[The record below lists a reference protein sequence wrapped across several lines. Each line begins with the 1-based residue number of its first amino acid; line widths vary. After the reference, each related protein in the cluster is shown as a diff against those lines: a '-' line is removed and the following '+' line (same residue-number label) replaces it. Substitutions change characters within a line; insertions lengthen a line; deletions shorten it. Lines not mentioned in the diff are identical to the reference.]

1 MLDYEATPPVVYLD
15 PFDNA
20 MTLLPFS
27 RRPLAAAVLGACLL
41 APLAP
46 GQEAPPT
53 TPPEVAAFLD
63 RIEAAWQTRDLAAWL
78 ALREFSGPEERAVE
92 EGTLRAAFA
101 ADEVVFT
108 FLRRPTPRPSES
120 QFVAEVQVFT
130 AKEPKARVQFWSLL
144 AERRPAGWVVVSR
157 QEGSQMDGL
166 VHLALGPRA
175 FRVRG
180 FALRFKDFELDLE
193 DGTLFSTPDE
203 IGPTLLIFVGRAR
216 VRFTPTPAAE
226 REQLRQFGGTT
237 SLDRRVDWAFV
248 RMHPVDFL
256 RLKGERVFEPEPI
269 PVARRAR
276 ADKIFAARAARSF
289 IVDAPLPRS
298 PWWLMPGVGDAV
310 VDFPLGRKRVLT
322 FALTSGEVEDVN
334 LFDRDRR
341 LQICTYPSSGEV
353 PRYSEDDGRI
363 LDVLEHD
370 IQARFE
376 PERFELSATHRMWVR
391 LAAPAAT
398 LRLRLADDFSV
409 SSVQSGDGG
418 NLLFFRVRDQG
429 TLVVS
434 LGPLAGRE
442 EPFTLVTRYSG
453 RHDPAPVDEELVQ
466 VGRPASVDGIEDVFV
481 DRPPIVYSNRTAWYP
496 RPPNE
501 DFATARIG
509 FDTPEG
515 WLAVTGGELVGTHGA
530 TGRTHTEYRLAEP
543 GKFLTAI
550 VGRLTDVGMRQEG
563 PQAVRGFAAPRTRR
577 ETLDEMREV
586 QQMLAFYAQKF
597 GPSPYPTLGLVV
609 AEGETPA
616 GHSPPGLLYLQKRP
630 PILRGRALP
639 QDPANFSD
647 LPGFFLAHEAA
658 HQWWGQ
664 GTAPANYRERW
675 LSEAWAQY
683 AAALWLRERLGERAF
698 HSMMDRMAGWAFR
711 HDDAGPIHLGQRLG
725 HLKQEPRF
733 FRAVVYDKGAWVLHM
748 LRGLIGDQAFF
759 TGARTFLERHRY
771 AKAGTEDLRR
781 ALEAASGQD
790 LEPYFDRWVYE
801 TGLPAVTWSS
811 SSAGIAG
818 GFRTTVALR
827 PRRFPGPLPLQVSVV
842 TNAGT
847 ELRAIRLAPEGGSV
861 TIDTREAPRRI
872 ALNEDRG
879 LLAQIARGRGQVQR

>member
-1 MLDYEATPPVVYLD
+1 MAWHLHSPL
-15 PFDNA
+15 
-20 MTLLPFS
+20 
-27 RRPLAAAVLGACLL
+27 RRLAACILTACLL

-46 GQEAPPT
+46 GQEAAPT
-53 TPPEVAAFLD
+53 TPPDVAAFLD
-63 RIEAAWQTRDLAAWL
+63 RIEAAWQTHDVEAWL
-78 ALREFSGPEERAVE
+78 ALRELSGPEERAVE
-92 EGTLRAAFA
+92 EATLRAVFA
-101 ADEVVFT
+101 SDEAVLT
-108 FLRRPTPRPSES
+108 FLRRPTPGPDES
-120 QFVAEVQVFT
+120 KFVAEVQVFT
-130 AKEPKARVQFWSLL
+130 AKEPKARVLFWTLL

-157 QEGSQMDGL
+157 QEVGQMDGL
-166 VHLALGPRA
+166 VHLAHAPQA
-175 FRVRG
+175 YRVRD
-180 FALRFKDFELDLE
+180 FALHFKDFEIRFE

-203 IGPTLLIFVGRAR
+203 VGPTLVTFVGRAR
-216 VRFTPTPAAE
+216 VRFTPSPTAE
-226 REQLRQFGGTT
+226 REQLRQFSGSTA
-237 SLDRRVDWAFV
+237 LDRAVDWAFV
-248 RMHPVDFL
+248 RMHPMDFL
-256 RLKGERVFEPEPI
+256 RAKAEHVFEPEPD
-269 PVARRAR
+269 PGARRAK
-276 ADKIFAARAARSF
+276 ADKIFRDRAERSF

-310 VDFPLGRKRVLT
+310 VDFPFGRKRVLT
-322 FALTSGEVEDVN
+322 FALTSSEVEDVN

-353 PRYSEDDGRI
+353 PRYSEDDDRGV
-363 LDVLEHD
+363 DVLEHD
-370 IQARFE
+370 ITARLD
-376 PERFELSATHRMWVR
+376 PDRFGISATHRMWVR
-391 LAAPAAT
+391 LVAPAAT

-434 LGPLAGRE
+434 LGPLASRE

-466 VGRPASVDGIEDVFV
+466 VGRPSVEGIEDVFV

-515 WLAVTGGELVGTHGA
+515 WLAVTGGELVRVQGVA
-530 TGRTHTEYRLAEP
+530 GRTLTEYRLAEP

-550 VGRLTDVGMRQEG
+550 VGKLTDVGMRQEG
-563 PQAVRGFAAPRTRR
+563 PQTVRGFAGPRTRR
-577 ETLDEMREV
+577 ETLDEMGEA
-586 QQMLAFYAQKF
+586 QQMLAFYARKF

-616 GHSPPGLLYLQKRP
+616 GHSPPGLLYLQLRP

-647 LPGFFLAHEAA
+647 LPGFFLAHEVA

-664 GTAPANYRERW
+664 GVAPANYRERW

-698 HSMMDRMAGWAFR
+698 YSMMDRMASWAFR

-725 HLKQEPRF
+725 HLKQQPRY

-748 LRGLIGDQAFF
+748 LRGLIGDEAFF

-771 AKAGTEDLRR
+771 AKAGTEDLRT

-790 LEPYFDRWVYE
+790 LAPYFARWVYE
-801 TGLPAVTWSS
+801 TGLPAVTWTATSV
-811 SSAGIAG
+811 GVAG

-827 PRRFPGPLPLQVSVV
+827 PSRFPGPLPLQISVV
-842 TNAGT
+842 TSAGT
-847 ELRAIRLAPEGGSV
+847 EQRAIRLAPEGGSV
-861 TIDTREAPRRI
+861 TIDTREAPRRL

-879 LLAQIARGRGQVQR
+879 LLAQIARTPGPAQR